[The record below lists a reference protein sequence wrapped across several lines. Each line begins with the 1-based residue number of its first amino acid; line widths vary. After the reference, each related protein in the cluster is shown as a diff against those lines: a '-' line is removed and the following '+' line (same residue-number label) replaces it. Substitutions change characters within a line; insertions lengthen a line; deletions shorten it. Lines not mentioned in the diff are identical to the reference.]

1 MGAGLLTGSL
11 GSCQSKPEASVHALN
26 DRYRKL
32 DEVVAKPVLKSELF
46 TDPVIIESLEL
57 LRYKNNFICRV
68 RSSEGAEGIS
78 AGNNAQLI
86 SLYPIFVNRLQPF
99 FIERIPGN

>member
-1 MGAGLLTGSL
+1 MGAGLLAGSL
-11 GSCQSKPEASVHALN
+11 SSCQSKPEVSVHALN

-68 RSSEGAEGIS
+68 RSSDGAEGTS
-78 AGNNAQLI
+78 AGNNAHLI
-86 SLYPIFVNRLQPF
+86 SLYPIFVTRLQPF
-99 FIERIPGN
+99 FI